1 MTNELEKQE
10 ERLYKHFG
18 VDLSLIPLQRQVRQD
33 IHNILIKLGAC
44 SVLSPDCVAINT
56 KNGIHKITNY
66 CFDTTLNHRGCYEH
80 SISLEIKTNYKIEE
94 LKEKIKHQVR
104 TLFEEG

>member
-1 MTNELEKQE
+1 MTNELEKQK

-33 IHNILIKLGAC
+33 IHDILIELGAC

-66 CFDTTLNHRGCYEH
+66 FFDTTLNHRGRYEH